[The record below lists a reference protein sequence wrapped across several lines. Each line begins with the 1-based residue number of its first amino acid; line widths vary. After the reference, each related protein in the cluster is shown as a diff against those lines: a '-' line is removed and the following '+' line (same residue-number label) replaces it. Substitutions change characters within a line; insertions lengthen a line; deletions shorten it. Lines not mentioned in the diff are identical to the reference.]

1 MKAMEN
7 PNAIGEIL
15 DQTKRIEENNWHTTQ
30 YLNSIDMLLTSNDL
44 GQTKDEDLSKQF
56 SKLHNKMEDVNKL
69 TERLLSDLTSKHN

>member
-1 MKAMEN
+1 MEN